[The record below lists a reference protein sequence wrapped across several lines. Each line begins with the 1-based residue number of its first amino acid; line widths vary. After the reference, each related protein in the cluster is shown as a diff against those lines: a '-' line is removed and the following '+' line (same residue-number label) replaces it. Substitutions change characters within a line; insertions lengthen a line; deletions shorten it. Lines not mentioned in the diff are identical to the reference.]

1 MRGADN
7 RSYEGKMTSNRPAVE
22 TDEMMMRRL
31 IYRASYTG
39 MKETDLLLGQF
50 AKTHLAQLSRK
61 DLEDFEALL
70 DAGDPSIFAWVRGD
84 EPVPEAYDNH
94 VFALIK
100 DFKVNK

>member
-1 MRGADN
+1 
-7 RSYEGKMTSNRPAVE
+7 MTSKIAETPSRETE

-50 AKTHLAQLSRK
+50 AKRHLPELTRPQLH
-61 DLEDFEALL
+61 EFEALL

-84 EPVPEAYDNH
+84 EAVPEAYDTA

-100 DFKVNK
+100 DFQVAK

>member
-1 MRGADN
+1 
-7 RSYEGKMTSNRPAVE
+7 MTSKIAETQSRETE

-50 AKTHLAQLSRK
+50 AKRHLPELTRPQLH
-61 DLEDFEALL
+61 EFEALL

-84 EPVPEAYDNH
+84 EAVPEAYDTA

-100 DFKVNK
+100 DFQVAK

>member
-1 MRGADN
+1 
-7 RSYEGKMTSNRPAVE
+7 MTSKIAETQSRETE

-50 AKTHLAQLSRK
+50 AKRHLPELTRPQLH
-61 DLEDFEALL
+61 EFEALL

-84 EPVPEAYDNH
+84 EAVPEAYDTA

-100 DFKVNK
+100 DFQVAN

>member
-1 MRGADN
+1 
-7 RSYEGKMTSNRPAVE
+7 MTNGTNGTSDKAVE
-22 TDEMMMRRL
+22 STNDMMRRL

-50 AKTHLAQLSRK
+50 AKQHLPHLDRSQLQR
-61 DLEDFEALL
+61 FEELL

-84 EPVPEAYDNH
+84 EAIPPQFDND

-100 DFKVNK
+100 DFKLSK